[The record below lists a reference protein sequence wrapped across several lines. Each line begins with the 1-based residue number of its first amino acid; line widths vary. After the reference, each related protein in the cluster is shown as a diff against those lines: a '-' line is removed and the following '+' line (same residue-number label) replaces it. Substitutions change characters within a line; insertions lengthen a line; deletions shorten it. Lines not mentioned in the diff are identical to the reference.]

1 MLYLNVAHHLSTF
14 VSEKINNAMTTQLT
28 NNDTI
33 YATVTFKAQTVA
45 QLTLSGFSSMAELMK
60 NICHRLAG
68 LAGLVTTELRNSNG
82 GWKERRSLRL
92 RPVEATQL
100 SLF

>member
-1 MLYLNVAHHLSTF
+1 
-14 VSEKINNAMTTQLT
+14 
-28 NNDTI
+28 
-33 YATVTFKAQTVA
+33 
-45 QLTLSGFSSMAELMK
+45 MAELMK

-68 LAGLVTTELRNSNG
+68 LAGLVTIELRNSNG